1 MKKTSRI
8 MVALILVFCF
18 LLGGC
23 GTANSE
29 SGTNDE
35 VTSEQVTKHD
45 ENKEYLKIPL
55 QECPGFVKN
64 YYCVKDTYQTI
75 GLPFYENW
83 EEREDGEGGR
93 ILLRDGK
100 EIGRLILGA
109 ADDLEEWKDLDQKTS
124 SRAAG
129 LVINEYLEKSGTGA
143 TLRFRHR
150 YTYSYREDGVFHQIT
165 LTVNYGELDKA
176 AQDAL
181 RKEVEY
187 GEHTVNPRLNE
198 LSELRDKPILVIGNS
213 FIASS
218 EIGTIYNKIAR
229 GSGKGELMMAVAEG
243 YATVKTYAE
252 NEYVINRIENGDWS
266 AVFVCGFY
274 GDMNH
279 HLGIIKRACNKS
291 GTKLIIFPAH
301 NENRA
306 MIESA
311 KREYPDLLCIDWKR
325 EIDELIAEGR
335 DKWDFCYDDEH
346 LHSTS
351 LAGYVGAMMI
361 WRAIY
366 GEMPSVDINDT
377 YLPQDDYDAILGD
390 YLTSP
395 AIKLIDTSKIIFLGE

>member
-8 MVALILVFCF
+8 MVALTLVLCF

-55 QECPGFVKN
+55 EECSEFVTN

-75 GLPFYENW
+75 GLKLCESW

-100 EIGRLILGA
+100 EIGRIVLGV
-109 ADDLEEWKDLDQKTS
+109 ADDLSEWKDLDQQTFGS
-124 SRAAG
+124 AAG
-129 LVINEYLEKSGTGA
+129 LIVNQYLEKSGTGA

-150 YTYSYREDGVFHQIT
+150 YTYSYREDGVFHRIT

-198 LSELRDKPILVIGNS
+198 LSQLRDKRILVVGNS
-213 FIASS
+213 FIGTSQ
-218 EIGTIYNKIAR
+218 IGNIYNQIAER
-229 GSGKGELMMAVAEG
+229 SGKEELMMAVSEG

-252 NEYVINRIENGDWS
+252 SEYVINRIENGDWS

-274 GDMNH
+274 TNMNRE
-279 HLGIIKRACNKS
+279 LGIIKRACEKS

-301 NENRA
+301 NENRT

-311 KREYPDLLCIDWKR
+311 KREYPDLLCLDWKR
-325 EIDELIAEGR
+325 EIDELIAQGR

-346 LHSTS
+346 LHSTP

-377 YLPQDDYDAILGD
+377 YLPQDNYDAILGD

-395 AIKLIDTSKIIFLGE
+395 AIELIDISKITFLE

>member
-1 MKKTSRI
+1 
-8 MVALILVFCF
+8 MVALTLVLCF

-55 QECPGFVKN
+55 QESTGFVKN

-83 EEREDGEGGR
+83 EQREDGEGGR

-100 EIGRLILGA
+100 EMGRIVLGA
-109 ADDLEEWKDLDQKTS
+109 ADDLEEWKDLDQQTFS
-124 SRAAG
+124 SAAG

-150 YTYSYREDGVFHQIT
+150 YTYSYREDGVFHRIT

-198 LSELRDKPILVIGNS
+198 LSELRDKRILVIGNS
-213 FIASS
+213 FIGTSQ
-218 EIGTIYNKIAR
+218 IGNIYNKIAR
-229 GSGKGELMMAVAEG
+229 GSGKGELMMAVSEG

-252 NEYVINRIENGDWS
+252 SEYVINRIENGDWS

-274 GDMNH
+274 TNMNRE
-279 HLGIIKRACNKS
+279 LGIIKRACEKS

-301 NENRA
+301 NENRT

-311 KREYPDLLCIDWKR
+311 KREYPDLLCLDWKR
-325 EIDELIAEGR
+325 EIDELIAQGR

-346 LHSTS
+346 LHSTP

-377 YLPQDDYDAILGD
+377 YLPQDNYDAILGD

-395 AIKLIDTSKIIFLGE
+395 AIKLIDISKITFLE

>member
-1 MKKTSRI
+1 
-8 MVALILVFCF
+8 MVALTLVLCF

-55 QECPGFVKN
+55 EECSEFVTS
-64 YYCVKDTYQTI
+64 YYCVKNAYQTV
-75 GLPFYENW
+75 GLRLCENW

-100 EIGRLILGA
+100 EIGRIVLGA
-109 ADDLEEWKDLDQKTS
+109 ADDLSEWKDLDQQTFGS
-124 SRAAG
+124 AVG
-129 LVINEYLEKSGTGA
+129 LIVNQYLEKSGTGA

-150 YTYSYREDGVFHQIT
+150 YTYSYVEDGVSYRIT

-187 GEHTVNPRLNE
+187 GVHTVNPRLNE
-198 LSELRDKPILVIGNS
+198 LSQLRDKRILVIGNS
-213 FIASS
+213 FIGTSQ
-218 EIGTIYNKIAR
+218 IGNVYNQIAER
-229 GSGKGELMMAVAEG
+229 SGKEELMMAVSEG

-252 NEYVINRIENGDWS
+252 SEYVINRIENGDWS

-274 GDMNH
+274 TNMNRE
-279 HLGIIKRACNKS
+279 LGILKRACEKS

-311 KREYPDLLCIDWKR
+311 KREYPDLLCLDWKR
-325 EIDELIAEGR
+325 EIDELIAQGR

-346 LHSTS
+346 LHSTP

-377 YLPQDDYDAILGD
+377 YLPQEDYDAILGD

-395 AIKLIDTSKIIFLGE
+395 AIKLIDISKITFLE

>member
-1 MKKTSRI
+1 MKKMSRI
-8 MVALILVFCF
+8 MVALTLVLCF

-55 QECPGFVKN
+55 EECSEFVTN

-83 EEREDGEGGR
+83 EQREDGEGGR

-100 EIGRLILGA
+100 EIGRLISGA

-124 SRAAG
+124 SSSAG

-150 YTYSYREDGVFHQIT
+150 YTYSYREDGVFHRIT

-198 LSELRDKPILVIGNS
+198 LSELRDKRILVVGNS
-213 FIASS
+213 FIGTSQ
-218 EIGTIYNKIAR
+218 IGNIYNQIAER
-229 GSGKGELMMAVAEG
+229 SGKEELMMAVSEG

-252 NEYVINRIENGDWS
+252 SEYVINRIENGDWS

-274 GDMNH
+274 TNMNRE
-279 HLGIIKRACNKS
+279 LGIIKRACEKS

-301 NENRA
+301 NENRT

-311 KREYPDLLCIDWKR
+311 KREYPDLLCLDWKR
-325 EIDELIAEGR
+325 EIDELIAQGR
-335 DKWDFCYDDEH
+335 NKWDFCYDDEH
-346 LHSTS
+346 LHSTP

-377 YLPQDDYDAILGD
+377 YLPQDNYDAILGD

-395 AIKLIDTSKIIFLGE
+395 AIELIDLSKVIFLE

>member
-8 MVALILVFCF
+8 MVALTLVLCF

-23 GTANSE
+23 NTANSE
-29 SGTNDE
+29 FGAAHETTPEQATTRDE
-35 VTSEQVTKHD
+35 DKD
-45 ENKEYLKIPL
+45 YLKIPL
-55 QECPGFVKN
+55 EECPGFSKK
-64 YYCVKDTYQTI
+64 YYCVKDTYKTI
-75 GLPFYENW
+75 GLKFYENW

-100 EIGRLILGA
+100 EIGRLILGNV
-109 ADDLEEWKDLDQKTS
+109 DDLKEWKELENKTA
-124 SRAAG
+124 SRAAD
-129 LVINEYLEKSGTGA
+129 LVINEYLEKSGMGE

-150 YTYSYREDGVFHQIT
+150 YTYSYMEDGVAYRIT
-165 LTVNYGELDKA
+165 LIMNYGELDES

-181 RKEVEY
+181 RTEVEY

-198 LSELRDKPILVIGNS
+198 LSELRDKRILVIGNS
-213 FIASS
+213 FIGTSQ
-218 EIGTIYNKIAR
+218 IGIIYNEIAQKN
-229 GSGKGELMMAVAEG
+229 GKGDLMQAVAEG

-274 GDMNH
+274 TNMNRE
-279 HLGIIKRACNKS
+279 LGIIKRACEKS

-301 NENRA
+301 NENRI

-311 KREYPDLLCIDWKR
+311 KGAYRSLLCLDWKR
-325 EIDELIAEGR
+325 EIDELIAQGR

-346 LHSTS
+346 LHSTP

-366 GEMPSVDINDT
+366 GEMPSVELNCID
-377 YLPQDDYDAILGD
+377 QDCCDAILGD
-390 YLTSP
+390 YLTSSG
-395 AIKLIDTSKIIFLGE
+395 IELIDISKITFLGK

>member
-1 MKKTSRI
+1 MKKMSRI
-8 MVALILVFCF
+8 MVALTLVLCF

-29 SGTNDE
+29 PEATDE
-35 VTSEQVTKHD
+35 TTTVQTTTRD

-83 EEREDGEGGR
+83 EQREDGEGGR

-100 EIGRLILGA
+100 EIGRLISGA

-124 SRAAG
+124 SSSAG
-129 LVINEYLEKSGTGA
+129 LVINEYLEKTGTGA

-150 YTYSYREDGVFHQIT
+150 YTYSYREDGVFHRIT

-198 LSELRDKPILVIGNS
+198 LSELRDKRILVVGNS
-213 FIASS
+213 FIGTSQ
-218 EIGTIYNKIAR
+218 IGNIYNQIAER
-229 GSGKGELMMAVAEG
+229 SGKEELMMAVSEG

-252 NEYVINRIENGDWS
+252 SEYVINRIENGDWS

-274 GDMNH
+274 TNMNRE
-279 HLGIIKRACNKS
+279 LGIIKRACEKS

-301 NENRA
+301 NENRT

-311 KREYPDLLCIDWKR
+311 KREYPDLLCLDWKR
-325 EIDELIAEGR
+325 EIDELIAQGR

-346 LHSTS
+346 LHSTP

-377 YLPQDDYDAILGD
+377 YLPQDNYDAILGD

-395 AIKLIDTSKIIFLGE
+395 AIELIDLSKVIFLE

>member
-8 MVALILVFCF
+8 MVALTLVLCF

-35 VTSEQVTKHD
+35 VTSEQVTKRD

-83 EEREDGEGGR
+83 EQREDGEGGR

-100 EIGRLILGA
+100 EIGRLISGA

-124 SRAAG
+124 SSSAG
-129 LVINEYLEKSGTGA
+129 LVINEYLEKTGTGA

-150 YTYSYREDGVFHQIT
+150 YTYSYREDGVFHRIT

-198 LSELRDKPILVIGNS
+198 LSELRDKRILVVGNS
-213 FIASS
+213 FIGTSQ
-218 EIGTIYNKIAR
+218 IGNIYNQIAER
-229 GSGKGELMMAVAEG
+229 SGKEELMMAVSEG

-252 NEYVINRIENGDWS
+252 SEYVINRIENGDWS

-274 GDMNH
+274 TNMNRE
-279 HLGIIKRACNKS
+279 LGIIKRACEKS

-301 NENRA
+301 NENRT

-311 KREYPDLLCIDWKR
+311 KREYPDLLCLDWKR
-325 EIDELIAEGR
+325 EIDELIAQGR

-346 LHSTS
+346 LHSTP

-377 YLPQDDYDAILGD
+377 YLPQDNYDAILGD

-395 AIKLIDTSKIIFLGE
+395 AIELIDLSKVIFLE

>member
-8 MVALILVFCF
+8 MVALTLVLCF

-83 EEREDGEGGR
+83 EQREDGEGGR

-100 EIGRLILGA
+100 EIGRLISGA

-124 SRAAG
+124 SSSAG
-129 LVINEYLEKSGTGA
+129 LVINEYLEKTGTGA

-150 YTYSYREDGVFHQIT
+150 YTYSYREDGVFHRIT

-198 LSELRDKPILVIGNS
+198 LSELRDKRILVVGNS
-213 FIASS
+213 FIGTSQ
-218 EIGTIYNKIAR
+218 IGNIYNQIAER
-229 GSGKGELMMAVAEG
+229 SGKEELMMAVSEG

-252 NEYVINRIENGDWS
+252 SEYVINRIENGDWS

-274 GDMNH
+274 TNMNRE
-279 HLGIIKRACNKS
+279 LGIIKRACEKS

-301 NENRA
+301 NENRT

-311 KREYPDLLCIDWKR
+311 KREYPDLLCLDWKR
-325 EIDELIAEGR
+325 EIDELIAQGR

-346 LHSTS
+346 LHSTP

-377 YLPQDDYDAILGD
+377 YLPQDNYDAILGD

-395 AIKLIDTSKIIFLGE
+395 AIELIDLSKVIFLE

>member
-8 MVALILVFCF
+8 MVALTLVLCF

-55 QECPGFVKN
+55 EECSEFVTS
-64 YYCVKDTYQTI
+64 YYCVKNAYQTV
-75 GLPFYENW
+75 GLRLCENW

-100 EIGRLILGA
+100 EIGRIVLGA
-109 ADDLEEWKDLDQKTS
+109 ADDLSEWKDLDQQTFGS
-124 SRAAG
+124 AVG
-129 LVINEYLEKSGTGA
+129 LIVNQYLEKSGTGA

-150 YTYSYREDGVFHQIT
+150 YTYSYVEDGVSYRIT

-187 GEHTVNPRLNE
+187 GVHTVNPRLNE
-198 LSELRDKPILVIGNS
+198 LSQLRDKRILVIGNS
-213 FIASS
+213 FIGTSQ
-218 EIGTIYNKIAR
+218 IGNVYNQIAER
-229 GSGKGELMMAVAEG
+229 SGKEELMMAVSEG

-252 NEYVINRIENGDWS
+252 SEYVINRIENGDWS

-274 GDMNH
+274 TNMNRE
-279 HLGIIKRACNKS
+279 LGILKRACEKS

-311 KREYPDLLCIDWKR
+311 KREYPDLLCLDWKR
-325 EIDELIAEGR
+325 EIDELIAQGR

-346 LHSTS
+346 LHSTP

-377 YLPQDDYDAILGD
+377 YLPQEDYDAILGD

-395 AIKLIDTSKIIFLGE
+395 AIKLIDISKITFLE

>member
-8 MVALILVFCF
+8 MVALTLVLCF

-83 EEREDGEGGR
+83 EQREDGEGGR

-100 EIGRLILGA
+100 EIGRLISGA

-124 SRAAG
+124 SSSAG
-129 LVINEYLEKSGTGA
+129 LVINEYLEKTGTGA

-150 YTYSYREDGVFHQIT
+150 YTYSYREDGVFHRIT

-198 LSELRDKPILVIGNS
+198 LSELCDKRILVIGNS
-213 FIASS
+213 FIGTSQ
-218 EIGTIYNKIAR
+218 IGNIYNQIAER
-229 GSGKGELMMAVAEG
+229 SGKEELMMAVSEG

-252 NEYVINRIENGDWS
+252 SEYVINRIENGDWS

-274 GDMNH
+274 TNMNRE
-279 HLGIIKRACNKS
+279 LGIIKRACEKS

-301 NENRA
+301 NENRT

-311 KREYPDLLCIDWKR
+311 KREYPDLLCLDWKR
-325 EIDELIAEGR
+325 EIDELIAQGR

-346 LHSTS
+346 LHSTP

-377 YLPQDDYDAILGD
+377 YLPQDNYDAILGD

-395 AIKLIDTSKIIFLGE
+395 AIELIDLSKVIFLE

>member
-1 MKKTSRI
+1 MKKMSRI
-8 MVALILVFCF
+8 MVALTLVLCF

-35 VTSEQVTKHD
+35 VTSEQVTKRD

-55 QECPGFVKN
+55 QECPGFVTS

-83 EEREDGEGGR
+83 EQREDGEGGR

-100 EIGRLILGA
+100 EIGRLISGA

-124 SRAAG
+124 SSSAG
-129 LVINEYLEKSGTGA
+129 LVINEYLEKNGTGA

-150 YTYSYREDGVFHQIT
+150 YTYSYREDGVFHRIT

-198 LSELRDKPILVIGNS
+198 LSQLRDKRILVVGNS
-213 FIASS
+213 FIGTSQ
-218 EIGTIYNKIAR
+218 IGNIYNQIAER
-229 GSGKGELMMAVAEG
+229 SGKEELMMAVSEG

-252 NEYVINRIENGDWS
+252 SEYVINRIENGDWS

-274 GDMNH
+274 TNMNRE
-279 HLGIIKRACNKS
+279 LGIIKRACEKS

-301 NENRA
+301 NENRT

-311 KREYPDLLCIDWKR
+311 KREYPDLLCLDWKR
-325 EIDELIAEGR
+325 EIDELIAQGR

-346 LHSTS
+346 LHSTP

-377 YLPQDDYDAILGD
+377 YLPQDNYDAILGD

-395 AIKLIDTSKIIFLGE
+395 AIRLIDISKVIFLE

>member
-1 MKKTSRI
+1 MKKTSRVI
-8 MVALILVFCF
+8 VALVLVFCF

-23 GTANSE
+23 SSANSE
-29 SGTNDE
+29 SGINDE
-35 VTSEQVTKHD
+35 TTSEQVTTHD
-45 ENKEYLKIPL
+45 EDKDYLKIPL
-55 QECPGFVKN
+55 EECPGFVKN
-64 YYCVKDTYQTI
+64 YYCVKDTYQAI
-75 GLPFYENW
+75 GLKFYENW

-100 EIGRLILGA
+100 EIGRLILGD
-109 ADDLEEWKDLDQKTS
+109 ADDLEEWKKLDHETTSLAADLI
-124 SRAAG
+124 
-129 LVINEYLEKSGTGA
+129 INEYLEKSGIGA

-150 YTYSYREDGVFHQIT
+150 YTYSYREDGVFHRIT
-165 LTVNYGELDKA
+165 LTINYGELDKA

-187 GEHTVNPRLNE
+187 GEYALNPRFNE
-198 LSELRDKPILVIGNS
+198 LSELRDKRILVVGNS
-213 FIASS
+213 FIGTSK
-218 EIGTIYNKIAR
+218 IGNIYNEIAR
-229 GSGKGELMMAVAEG
+229 VSGKEELMMAVSEG

-252 NEYVINRIENGDWS
+252 SEYFINRIENGDWS
-266 AVFVCGFY
+266 AVFMCGFY
-274 GDMNH
+274 VDVNH
-279 HLGIIKRACNKS
+279 ELGIIKRACEKS

-311 KREYPDLLCIDWKR
+311 KRAYPSLLCLDWKR

-366 GEMPSVDINDT
+366 GETPSVDINDT
-377 YLPQDDYDAILGD
+377 YFPQDNYDAILGD

-395 AIKLIDTSKIIFLGE
+395 AIKLIDISKITFLE

>member
-1 MKKTSRI
+1 MKKTSRVI
-8 MVALILVFCF
+8 VALVLVFCF

-23 GTANSE
+23 SSANSE
-29 SGTNDE
+29 SGINDE
-35 VTSEQVTKHD
+35 TTSEQVTTHD
-45 ENKEYLKIPL
+45 EDKDYLKIPL
-55 QECPGFVKN
+55 EECPGFVKS
-64 YYCVKDTYQTI
+64 YYGVKDTYQAI
-75 GLPFYENW
+75 GLKFYENW

-109 ADDLEEWKDLDQKTS
+109 ADDLEEWKKLDHKTTSLAADLI
-124 SRAAG
+124 
-129 LVINEYLEKSGTGA
+129 INEYLEKSGTGA

-150 YTYSYREDGVFHQIT
+150 YTYSYSEDGVFHRIT
-165 LTVNYGELDKA
+165 LTINYGELDKA

-187 GEHTVNPRLNE
+187 GEYTLNPRFNE
-198 LSELRDKPILVIGNS
+198 LSELRDKRILVVGNS
-213 FIASS
+213 FIGTSQIGNVYN
-218 EIGTIYNKIAR
+218 EIAER
-229 GSGKGELMMAVAEG
+229 SGKEELMMAVSEG

-252 NEYVINRIENGDWS
+252 SEYFINRVENGDWS

-274 GDMNH
+274 TDMNQD
-279 HLGIIKRACNKS
+279 LGIIKRACEKS

-311 KREYPDLLCIDWKR
+311 KRAYPSLLCLDWKR

-346 LHSTS
+346 LHSTP

-377 YLPQDDYDAILGD
+377 YLPQDNYDAILGD

-395 AIKLIDTSKIIFLGE
+395 AIKLIDISKITFLE

>member
-8 MVALILVFCF
+8 MVALTLVLCF

-55 QECPGFVKN
+55 EECSEFVTN

-75 GLPFYENW
+75 GLKLCESW

-100 EIGRLILGA
+100 EIGRIVLGV
-109 ADDLEEWKDLDQKTS
+109 ADDLSEWKDLDQQTFGS
-124 SRAAG
+124 AAG
-129 LVINEYLEKSGTGA
+129 LIVNQYLEKSGTGA

-150 YTYSYREDGVFHQIT
+150 YTYSYVEDGVSYRIT
-165 LTVNYGELDKA
+165 LTVNYGELDES
-176 AQDAL
+176 AQNAL
-181 RKEVEY
+181 RSEVEY
-187 GEHTVNPRLNE
+187 GEHAVNPRLNE
-198 LSELRDKPILVIGNS
+198 LSQLRDKRILVVGNS
-213 FIASS
+213 FIGTSQ
-218 EIGTIYNKIAR
+218 IGNIYNQIAER
-229 GSGKGELMMAVAEG
+229 SGKEELMMAVSEG

-252 NEYVINRIENGDWS
+252 SEYVINRIENGDWS

-274 GDMNH
+274 TNMNRE
-279 HLGIIKRACNKS
+279 LGIIKRACEKS

-301 NENRA
+301 NENRT

-311 KREYPDLLCIDWKR
+311 KREYPDLLCLDWKR
-325 EIDELIAEGR
+325 EIDELIAQGR

-346 LHSTS
+346 LHSTP

-377 YLPQDDYDAILGD
+377 YLPQDNYDAILGD

-395 AIKLIDTSKIIFLGE
+395 AIELIDFSKVIFLE

>member
-1 MKKTSRI
+1 MKKTCCI
-8 MVALILVFCF
+8 IVALTLVLCF

-23 GTANSE
+23 STETPEPEATNE
-29 SGTNDE
+29 STSTKATNRE
-35 VTSEQVTKHD
+35 
-45 ENKEYLKIPL
+45 ENKAYLKIPL
-55 QECPGFVKN
+55 EECPGFVKN
-64 YYCVKDTYQTI
+64 YYCVKNTYSTI
-75 GLPFYENW
+75 GLKLYENW

-109 ADDLEEWKDLDQKTS
+109 ADDLKEWKDIDQKTS
-124 SRAAG
+124 SSSSG

-150 YTYSYREDGVFHQIT
+150 YTYSYRENGVLYHVT
-165 LTVNYGELDKA
+165 LTMNYGELDKS
-176 AQDAL
+176 AQEAL
-181 RKEVEY
+181 RKEVEFQ
-187 GEHTVNPRLNE
+187 EHTVNPRLNE
-198 LSELRDKPILVIGNS
+198 LSDLRDKRILVIGNS

-218 EIGTIYNKIAR
+218 EIGIVYNEIAR
-229 GSGKGELMMAVAEG
+229 KNGKGDLMQAVAEG

-279 HLGIIKRACNKS
+279 YLGILKRACDKS

-311 KREYPDLLCIDWKR
+311 KREYPDLLCLDWKR
-325 EIDELIAEGR
+325 EIDELIAQGR

-346 LHSTS
+346 LHSTP

-366 GEMPSVDINDT
+366 GEMPSVELDCID
-377 YLPQDDYDAILGD
+377 QEKYDSILGD

-395 AIKLIDTSKIIFLGE
+395 AIELIDISKVIFLE

>member
-8 MVALILVFCF
+8 MVALTLVLCF

-55 QECPGFVKN
+55 QESTGFVKN

-83 EEREDGEGGR
+83 EQREDGEGGR

-100 EIGRLILGA
+100 EMGRIVLGA
-109 ADDLEEWKDLDQKTS
+109 ADDLEEWKDLDQQTFS
-124 SRAAG
+124 SAAG

-150 YTYSYREDGVFHQIT
+150 YTYSYREDGVFHRIT

-198 LSELRDKPILVIGNS
+198 LSELRDKRILVIGNS
-213 FIASS
+213 FIGTSQ
-218 EIGTIYNKIAR
+218 IGNIYNQIAER
-229 GSGKGELMMAVAEG
+229 SGKEELMMAVSEG

-252 NEYVINRIENGDWS
+252 SEYVINRIENGDWS
-266 AVFVCGFY
+266 VVFVCGFY
-274 GDMNH
+274 TNMNRE
-279 HLGIIKRACNKS
+279 LGIIKRACEKS

-301 NENRA
+301 NENRT

-311 KREYPDLLCIDWKR
+311 KREYPDLLCLDWKR
-325 EIDELIAEGR
+325 EIDELIAQGR

-346 LHSTS
+346 LHSTP

-395 AIKLIDTSKIIFLGE
+395 AIKLIDISKITFLE

>member
-8 MVALILVFCF
+8 MVALTLVLCF

-35 VTSEQVTKHD
+35 VTSEQVTTHD

-55 QECPGFVKN
+55 QECPGFVKS

-75 GLPFYENW
+75 SLQFYENW
-83 EEREDGEGGR
+83 EQREDGEGGR

-109 ADDLEEWKDLDQKTS
+109 ADDLAEWKELDQKTS

-150 YTYSYREDGVFHQIT
+150 YTYSYREDGVFYQIT

-218 EIGTIYNKIAR
+218 EIGIIYNKIAR

-252 NEYVINRIENGDWS
+252 NEDVINCIENGDWS

-311 KREYPDLLCIDWKR
+311 KREYPDLLCLDWKR
-325 EIDELIAEGR
+325 EIDELITQGR

-346 LHSTS
+346 LHSTP

-366 GEMPSVDINDT
+366 GEMPSVEINCID
-377 YLPQDDYDAILGD
+377 QDYCDSILGD
-390 YLTSP
+390 YITSP
-395 AIKLIDTSKIIFLGE
+395 AIKLIDISKISFLGE

>member
-8 MVALILVFCF
+8 MVALTLVLCF

-83 EEREDGEGGR
+83 EQREDGEGGR

-150 YTYSYREDGVFHQIT
+150 YTYSYREDGVFHRIT

-181 RKEVEY
+181 RKEVDY

>member
-1 MKKTSRI
+1 LKKTSRI
-8 MVALILVFCF
+8 IIALILALCC

-23 GTANSE
+23 GSANSE
-29 SGTNDE
+29 PEATDETTTDQKTNRNENKDYLNIPLKE
-35 VTSEQVTKHD
+35 CSKFVTS
-45 ENKEYLKIPL
+45 
-55 QECPGFVKN
+55 
-64 YYCVKDTYQTI
+64 YYCVKDAYQTI
-75 GLPFYENW
+75 GLKLCENW

-100 EIGRLILGA
+100 EIGRIVLGA
-109 ADDLEEWKDLDQKTS
+109 ADDLSEWKDLDQQTFS
-124 SRAAG
+124 SAAG
-129 LVINEYLEKSGTGA
+129 LIVNQYLEKSGTGA

-150 YTYSYREDGVFHQIT
+150 YTYSYSEDGVFHRIT
-165 LTVNYGELDKA
+165 LTINYGELDKA

-187 GEHTVNPRLNE
+187 GEYTLNPRFNE
-198 LSELRDKPILVIGNS
+198 LSELRDKRILVVGNS
-213 FIASS
+213 FIGTSQIGNVYN
-218 EIGTIYNKIAR
+218 EIAER
-229 GSGKGELMMAVAEG
+229 SGKEELMMAVSEG

-252 NEYVINRIENGDWS
+252 SEYFINRVENGDWS

-274 GDMNH
+274 TDMNQD
-279 HLGIIKRACNKS
+279 LGIIKRACEKS

-311 KREYPDLLCIDWKR
+311 KRAYPSLLCLDWKR

-346 LHSTS
+346 LHSTP

-377 YLPQDDYDAILGD
+377 YLPQDNYDAILGD

-395 AIKLIDTSKIIFLGE
+395 AIKLIDISKITFLE

>member
-8 MVALILVFCF
+8 MVALTLVLCF

-55 QECPGFVKN
+55 QESTGFVKN

-83 EEREDGEGGR
+83 EQREDGEGGR

-100 EIGRLILGA
+100 EMGRIVLGA
-109 ADDLEEWKDLDQKTS
+109 ADDLEEWKDLDQQTFS
-124 SRAAG
+124 SAAG

-150 YTYSYREDGVFHQIT
+150 YTYSYREDGVFHRIT

-198 LSELRDKPILVIGNS
+198 LSELRDKRILVIGNS
-213 FIASS
+213 FIGTSQ
-218 EIGTIYNKIAR
+218 IGNIYNQIAER
-229 GSGKGELMMAVAEG
+229 SGKEELMMAVSEG

-252 NEYVINRIENGDWS
+252 SEYVINRIENGDWS
-266 AVFVCGFY
+266 VVFVCGFY
-274 GDMNH
+274 TNMNRE
-279 HLGIIKRACNKS
+279 LGIIKRACEKS

-301 NENRA
+301 NENRT

-311 KREYPDLLCIDWKR
+311 KREYPDLLCLDWKR
-325 EIDELIAEGR
+325 EIDELIAQGR

-346 LHSTS
+346 LHSTP

-377 YLPQDDYDAILGD
+377 YLPQDNYDAILGD

-395 AIKLIDTSKIIFLGE
+395 AIKLIDISKITFLE